1 MKHLITIF
9 SILITLS
16 ANADAVKTPCASEI
30 LANAVATVADGIDP
44 FAEEADVQTQIYA
57 VFADK
62 DILSNVLKCP
72 EIARANET
80 DTIKFTPIQYEFPNG
95 REIIINYE
103 TQPKVIKQKIDLAG
117 KRRLPSEDPNP
128 RIGDINDDAMWT
140 NTNPAWYAIMITQAG
155 ALRNFVGPDKNNTV
169 SLQYIVD
176 NIDSLYPNGA
186 TDGGACTTR
195 SPKGVGQGYA
205 INRATEITT
214 DNPDDYYYIA
224 GNINLEWIG
233 YAELAA
239 EVVITI
245 VTWGGG
251 AAAMG
256 VLKGARAM
264 AAARKLSPILKTLE
278 KSEDVKKYLSKT
290 DELAKLADDIADAKK
305 DANKLKQLKKRQET
319 LENDLKALDKID
331 DVKNYKETSKA
342 LDDMYELLDNMGT
355 LDKKIGKTYQKMGD
369 LRKAYNTAKKTP
381 AAMKYRQAI
390 IQQKRAQQQLDSLN
404 DAYKTLKE
412 TGHLTPDTK
421 KINSVIDGLE
431 SQIAKKQSKLG
442 NKKLSK
448 KARKQQ
454 NQQIQNLQKQ
464 IKIQEA
470 KKVPKKLGG
479 KEQEKALK
487 ELERQI
493 KKNEDL
499 LKAAIV
505 EIAALET
512 GEATAK
518 HIDEYKKAS
527 KDYSDV
533 VTVGQALKAAKT
545 ARHMKQRGN
554 VLTRAIRSS
563 RIFRSAKAFKTA
575 FSGGDKINKAARMG
589 RTGSLAAKTR
599 DWLFHSTLAAAGS
612 LAKFEAQTGALYT
625 IVNFAGD
632 MFDFTDNSTS
642 QFTNNIEFKP
652 LLLLSA
658 SDIEGQEDVVN
669 YGMWLMW
676 VGDSTSAA
684 DDDAAFLM
692 ANDFAAKLHEDLTEY
707 QKDKPDPCNVDIY
720 VVRPILRN
728 PGEEDG
734 QIYYLIM
741 NDIPWT
747 TAD

>member
-1 MKHLITIF
+1 MKHIIA
-9 SILITLS
+9 ILSVLFTLS

-44 FAEEADVQTQIYA
+44 FAEEVEVQTQIYA

-176 NIDSLYPNGA
+176 NIDSLYPSGPNG
-186 TDGGACTTR
+186 GYCTTR
-195 SPKGVGQGYA
+195 SPKGPGQNFA

-214 DNPDDYYYIA
+214 GNPDDYYYIA
-224 GNINLEWIG
+224 GDINLEWIG

-245 VTWGGG
+245 VTWGGWAAVQG
-251 AAAMG
+251 A
-256 VLKGARAM
+256 VKGARAM
-264 AAARKLSPILKTLE
+264 AALRKLSPILKTLE
-278 KSEDVKKYLSKT
+278 KSKDVKKYLSKT
-290 DELAKLADDIADAKK
+290 DELAKLTDKIA
-305 DANKLKQLKKRQET
+305 DANKLKDAKQLKQLKQQKEA
-319 LENDLKALDKID
+319 LEKELKALDKID
-331 DVKNYKETSKA
+331 DVKTYKKTAATFDDLTKY
-342 LDDMYELLDNMGT
+342 LDDLGALN
-355 LDKKIGKTYQKMGD
+355 KKATKVAKESNK
-369 LRKAYNTAKKTP
+369 LRKSYNTAKKTKD
-381 AAMKYRQAI
+381 AQNYRKAVVT
-390 IQQKRAQQQLDSLN
+390 QQRSAKQLEEL
-404 DAYKTLKE
+404 
-412 TGHLTPDTK
+412 
-421 KINSVIDGLE
+421 
-431 SQIAKKQSKLG
+431 
-442 NKKLSK
+442 K
-448 KARKQQ
+448 KARKLLEETGEIAPDAQKINKNIANLEKRVEKLEIKRLNTKGSQQ
-454 NQQIQNLQKQ
+454 KDIQRQIKNLNQQINKQRNNLNT
-464 IKIQEA
+464 
-470 KKVPKKLGG
+470 PKKLTG
-479 KEQEKALK
+479 KDKQNALDA
-487 ELERQI
+487 LDQQI
-493 KKNEDL
+493 KTVNKNLDDATKSVKDL
-499 LKAAIV
+499 ENLPDVK
-505 EIAALET
+505 T
-512 GEATAK
+512 
-518 HIDEYKKAS
+518 YKEAS
-527 KDYSDV
+527 KQYSDLV
-533 VTVGQALKAAKT
+533 DLGQRMKNLKVLTKT
-545 ARHMKQRGN
+545 PQRGN
-554 VLTRAIRSS
+554 VFTRAARKIKGTKIVRGV
-563 RIFRSAKAFKTA
+563 KALKTA
-575 FSGGDKINKAARMG
+575 FSGGKKINKAARMG

-612 LAKFEAQTGALYT
+612 LAKFEAQVSALYM

-632 MFDFTDNSTS
+632 MFDFTNDSTS

-652 LLLLSA
+652 FLLLSA
-658 SDIEGQEDVVN
+658 SEIEGQEDVVN

-676 VGDSTSAA
+676 AGDSTSAA

-707 QKDKPDPCNVDIY
+707 QKDKPGYPCNVDIY